1 MDGRYFLLG
10 IFACKYVPLPVLST
24 VTVSVKIIILRQG
37 VLIVPIYRQNSKP
50 ATDYKRDLQKYF
62 SSHNLG
68 EVPYKV
74 APVGSRGKEKYMA
87 TVTVEGTQFKTYPQT
102 YNSRVSSLLS
112 GAWRLTPLTPQHEIE
127 FSTVKVES
135 PLKSKTIF

>member
-1 MDGRYFLLG
+1 
-10 IFACKYVPLPVLST
+10 
-24 VTVSVKIIILRQG
+24 
-37 VLIVPIYRQNSKP
+37 
-50 ATDYKRDLQKYF
+50 
-62 SSHNLG
+62 
-68 EVPYKV
+68 V

-135 PLKSKTIF
+135 PLKSKTIFYDDTFDFFQLFAAFL